1 MYYHEP
7 TVPRYARPMGSAL
20 GKYNKIGAPHDGY
33 PIRAG
38 ICYRD
43 LSDIDIEYDCNG
55 SRGKNKWD
63 FFYGDRLE
71 PIYLRPMGSALG
83 RYTNQAPLDNAGFPK
98 RTGICYRDAS
108 NVTATY
114 ITNGSRITDFFGG
127 KDDEKILRFIYAIM
141 SELGSRSVGK
151 YAGIARDSCTMA
163 YATDDRFGSRGWTI
177 TTKYQM

>member
-7 TVPRYARPMGSAL
+7 TIPRYARPMGSAL
-20 GKYNKIGAPHDGY
+20 GKYNRIGAPHDGY
-33 PIRAG
+33 PVRAG

-43 LSDIDIEYDCNG
+43 LSDIDVEYDCNG
-55 SRGKNKWD
+55 SRSDVYVGQYK
-63 FFYGDRLE
+63 E
-71 PIYLRPMGSALG
+71 TEGSTLIRG
-83 RYTNQAPLDNAGFPK
+83 RNNDEMLAVGIANITIHK
-98 RTGICYRDAS
+98 TGGTKA
-108 NVTATY
+108 V
-114 ITNGSRITDFFGG
+114 GSRMDFFGG

-163 YATDDRFGSRGWTI
+163 YGTDDRFGSRGWTI